1 MKKFLISVIIVTLII
16 CFCSCNKT
24 FDGYYYNLEDARNEE
39 QKYYEQYDY
48 LFTAEEEDILVDF
61 IIDGEQINII
71 SFRTRERNDKIQY
84 RLTDIHSTILS
95 YNINSFKDENQ
106 YVWEKEGLWENL
118 LEWSV
123 VTEEF
128 NKSHNNYKGFSFSYN
143 ENEFFLCYRISE

>member
-1 MKKFLISVIIVTLII
+1 MKKILISLIVVTLII
-16 CFCSCNKT
+16 CLCACNKT

-48 LFTAEEEDILVDF
+48 LFTAEEEGIVVDF

-71 SFRTRERNDKIQY
+71 SFRTREHTDNTQY
-84 RLTDIHSTILS
+84 RLTHIHSTVLS

-118 LEWSV
+118 LEWSI
-123 VTEEF
+123 VTEAF
-128 NKSHNNYKGFSFSYN
+128 NKSHDNYKGFRFSYN
-143 ENEFFLCYRISE
+143 ENEFYLCYRISE